1 MAHHA
6 KRTKWSSLKIFL
18 LLVGTVLF
26 QIVAATYL
34 CCLLIFYGPFTTARR
49 YIVETT
55 MSTYTHQYFSTLFLS
70 KAEIQKILAETTV
83 KEAASQ
89 KLSDVRLTAGAS
101 NSIEEY
107 EIAGKNYHGYLLIV
121 RDPTRVK
128 VGITKYLLK
137 VGESTSG
144 IAEDH
149 NAVAAINGG
158 AFAGGTAWTGTG
170 AIPAY
175 FVFSNGK
182 LVFKQSGFSD
192 SDECNVI
199 ALNSKGTLIVGNHSV
214 DDLIRLDVTDAVTMS
229 GYQPLIVNG
238 VGAYRGSSGNGMN
251 PRTAIGQAK
260 DGSIFLLVLDGRR
273 INMLGATPLDV
284 QNILLSRGAY
294 NAAMLDGGSSTTM
307 YYNGR
312 VINQPSGSFGE
323 RTVATAFYV
332 EK

>member
-1 MAHHA
+1 MQNRSHRKKH
-6 KRTKWSSLKIFL
+6 RFRFL
-18 LLVGTVLF
+18 VIIVGTILF
-26 QIVAATYL
+26 QIVAAAYL
-34 CCLLIFYGPFTTARR
+34 CCLLIYYGPFTTARR

-70 KAEIQKILAETTV
+70 KEEIQKILSETAV

-89 KLSDVRLTAGAS
+89 RLSDIRVAAATSR
-101 NSIEEY
+101 SIEEY
-107 EIAGKNYHGYLLIV
+107 EISGKNYHGYLLIV
-121 RDPTRVK
+121 RDSTRVK
-128 VGITKYLLK
+128 VGATKYLLK

-170 AIPAY
+170 AIPAL

-192 SDECNVI
+192 SDKCNVI
-199 ALNSKGTLIVGNHSV
+199 ALNSQGMLIVGNHSIN
-214 DDLIRLDVTDAVTMS
+214 DLIRLGVTDAVTMS

-238 VGAYRGSSGNGMN
+238 LGTYRGGSGYGMN
-251 PRTAIGQAK
+251 PRTAIGQTK
-260 DGSIFLLVLDGRR
+260 DGSILLLVLDGRR
-273 INMLGATPLDV
+273 INLLGATPLDV

-294 NAAMLDGGSSTTM
+294 NAALLDGGSSTTM

-312 VINQPSGSFGE
+312 VINQPSSSFGE